1 MCFNEQSKLRPVIMN
16 INSDEPSFY
25 AYSIL
30 VNKYSDNCIILVIHM
45 LNTAW
50 KVSKYR
56 VFYSAPYFPVF
67 GHNRNVSRH
76 ETSEFRLD
84 PSICNDNQHW
94 NNDKCK
100 CECKELIDKAR
111 CDKGFFWNPSNC
123 KCECDKSF
131 DVGEYLNY
139 ANCKCRK
146 WLIDEL
152 VEECNEDVNEKEI
165 IYKTIIMEN
174 VCNSCTIY
182 IILFVIA
189 LFIIIDISSAF
200 IFFHW

>member
-1 MCFNEQSKLRPVIMN
+1 M
-16 INSDEPSFY
+16 
-25 AYSIL
+25 
-30 VNKYSDNCIILVIHM
+30 
-45 LNTAW
+45 
-50 KVSKYR
+50 
-56 VFYSAPYFPVF
+56 
-67 GHNRNVSRH
+67 
-76 ETSEFRLD
+76 
-84 PSICNDNQHW
+84 
-94 NNDKCK
+94 
-100 CECKELIDKAR
+100 IDKAR

-152 VEECNEDVNEKEI
+152 VEECNEDINEKEI

-174 VCNSCTIY
+174 VWNSCTIY

-189 LFIIIDISSAF
+189 LFIITDISSAF